1 MEIKI
6 LIKHKVSRQDIVLA
20 LLDES
25 THATLFRQNRSA
37 KIDGDTLTIH
47 SKFLWKKG
55 VEYFKII
62 FIPDAANYPPFEIY
76 RDIIGDISIISFHN
90 DGGDYGSSSSY
101 VILDCAFRFNVTIKK
116 PKLWHRLLK
125 PLAARWFRKDLEKFV
140 DKLYLEKLGL

>member
-25 THATLFRQNRSA
+25 THATLFRQNRAA
-37 KIDGDTLTIH
+37 KIYGDTLTVH

-55 VEYFKII
+55 VEYFKIEHQ
-62 FIPDAANYPPFEIY
+62 EIY
-76 RDIIGDISIISFHN
+76 RDIIISFHN

-101 VILDCAFRFNVTIKK
+101 VISDFAFIFNVTIKK

-125 PLAARWFRKDLEKFV
+125 PLAARWFRKDLEKFA
-140 DKLYLEKLGL
+140 DKLYLENKK